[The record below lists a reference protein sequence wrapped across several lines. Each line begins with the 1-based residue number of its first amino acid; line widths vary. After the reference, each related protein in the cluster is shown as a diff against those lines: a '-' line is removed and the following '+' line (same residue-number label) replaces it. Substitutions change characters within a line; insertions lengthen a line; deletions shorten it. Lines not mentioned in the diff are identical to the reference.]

1 MKTLYIEC
9 AMGAAGDMLAAALLE
24 LLPDREEFLR
34 KMNSLGIPGVTVG
47 AEKSVKCGVMGIHF
61 SVGVNGAEEDEHLHD
76 HPHGHHHGSMENI
89 RSIVNSLPIPAM
101 VKLDILAVYNLIA
114 QAESQVHGVTVEQ
127 IHFHEVGAMDAVAD
141 ITAVCL
147 LMREIKPEQ
156 VIVSPICVGSGTV
169 RCAHGILPVP
179 APATA
184 LLLRGAPIRTGNVSG
199 ELCTPTGAALLKYFA
214 DNFGDL
220 PVMRV
225 EKIGCGMGK
234 KDFPQ
239 ANCLRVM
246 LGQTEEP
253 GDTVA
258 ELRCNIDDMTGEEIG
273 FAMEQLLT
281 GGALDVF
288 TTPIGMKKS
297 RPAQLL
303 SVLCRPDDREK
314 MVQLLFR
321 YTTTLGIRE
330 SVQSRYTLRRR
341 TERLSTPYGPVHRK
355 ISEGY
360 GIRRE
365 KPEYEDMAAI
375 AREQGLT
382 IEQVRA
388 LLSEL

>member
-34 KMNSLGIPGVTVG
+34 RMNGLGIPGVAVS
-47 AEKSVKCGVMGIHF
+47 AEKSVKCGVAGTHF
-61 SVGVNGAEEDEHLHD
+61 SVRVLRTEEDEDLHSHSND
-76 HPHGHHHGSMENI
+76 HVHGSMADI
-89 RSIVNSLPIPAM
+89 RGIVDAMPIPAM

-114 QAESQVHGVTVEQ
+114 EAESRVHGVPVRQ
-127 IHFHEVGAMDAVAD
+127 IHFHEVGTMDAIAD

-156 VIVSPICVGSGTV
+156 VIVSPVCVGSGTV

-184 LLLRGAPIRTGNVSG
+184 LLLQGMPIRTGNAQG
-199 ELCTPTGAALLKYFA
+199 ELCTPTGAALLKYFG
-214 DNFGDL
+214 DDFGDM
-220 PVMRV
+220 PAMRV
-225 EKIGCGMGK
+225 GKIGYGMGK

-246 LGQTEEP
+246 LGDTAEQT
-253 GDTVA
+253 DTVA
-258 ELRCNIDDMTGEEIG
+258 QLCCNLDDMTGEEIG
-273 FAMEQLLT
+273 FAMEQLLS

-297 RPAQLL
+297 RPGLLL
-303 SVLCRPDDREK
+303 SVLCRAEDRER
-314 MVQLLFR
+314 MAQLIFR
-321 YTTTLGIRE
+321 HTTTLGIRE
-330 SVQSRYTLRRR
+330 SLQSRYTLERR
-341 TERLSTPYGPVHRK
+341 TQTLSTPYGKVRQK
-355 ISEGY
+355 LSTGY
-360 GIRRE
+360 GVQRQ
-365 KPEYEDMAAI
+365 KAEYEDIAAI

-382 IEQVRA
+382 IAQVRE
-388 LLSEL
+388 LLK